1 MSRDTSA
8 AGVFG
13 IAGALIGVA
22 FGQWLEDRRRSR
34 GKLRREVRAWSGG
47 TTGTISE
54 SRVFEVRFF
63 KDRDVNI
70 SLWDA
75 EVECYRGGELIGSMI
90 SQPAGHRGKS
100 GADRLRVSQVGVR
113 GDGDRSRGPDAR
125 HPQSLRPDGIR
136 GHDDT

>member
-63 KDRDVNI
+63 NGRDVNI

-90 SQPAGHRGKS
+90 SQPAGHRGEKW
-100 GADRLRVSQVGVR
+100 GR
-113 GDGDRSRGPDAR
+113 
-125 HPQSLRPDGIR
+125 
-136 GHDDT
+136 